1 MSERTTIGGVVYES
15 LGSST
20 SNLLLKCNGTAR
32 IQWGNKL
39 IDLIKNGKIASEGS
53 QELLFVVKNE
63 SDITSD
69 GVYLVTSEES
79 SQLWISK
86 DGIKYNFTD
95 TDLYISA
102 TNQQQLTVEQQQQ
115 ALNNIGIYYD
125 TLEDVKAANI
135 KNGIVYV
142 VNTKTLYTIY
152 NGVIEEFE
160 AKIKTVTV
168 DKEEKDGEI
177 INSSVKI
184 ILSVLDQEYLIL
196 ADQRITANYSIHVK
210 NSAQIGSE
218 SADKHQGYR
227 LYIDGDTSFLDVDE
241 INVRNGIKVTQYTE
255 ITFDDFNA
263 LRTQKKLTPN
273 EWYLITDFQNYW
285 RLVEK
290 NTKFNRPILVR
301 AYTKELLYKW
311 GRLFK
316 NQDVYIQYDP
326 EFQHI
331 IRQRETINGESVV
344 TIISARGRIVWM
356 RDNYN
361 NEANFDFLDYKSA
374 HDVPLAT
381 LHQTT
386 KNKDWN
392 DEYDKSIFPKFSHD
406 NKLIAHDL
414 HGITLED
421 TGTIRVMDPFTGTV
435 NYTYVDFQINDDE
448 DDDVMEMYNNDIE
461 CRGIILNSECKK
473 FYNNTL
479 KNIIKLNISSEFCD
493 NKILEMYTHEDK
505 EHIEEDVLFKDIQ
518 DNVVFQQVTFSQKTI
533 GNFAEKIRHC
543 TFTNELL
550 NCTFGKIENCTFPQ
564 LWKNSTL
571 ETVIRWQPEQEII
584 LPKVID
590 SSIKKL
596 SDKSIINAE
605 INNSIIGELIEESK
619 IQNTIKNCQIGNLTR
634 SIITGSL
641 ENVIIGNI
649 TDSKISNNIYN
660 STFGQLE
667 VSEIKQEI
675 NDSLFSDITNSIL
688 NSEFNN
694 ILFKQLVN
702 CVFNEGII
710 KDVVSYYILSDQD
723 FNVDNHGL
731 LYNDTKRKE
740 IYINS
745 KGIQIIS
752 IPDVVFYRGMIIMH
766 SGIEPIPP
774 GWAICDG
781 ETYEYEGVTSKTPNL
796 KNQFIKAVT
805 SVEEIK
811 QTNNSDLNADNE
823 LTLLESHLP
832 AHTHPHSL
840 HSHTFQSTGYA
851 SFTDSFSAITKSEE
865 VTAVQTIEGGEKGF
879 SGDDVSSS
887 TVNISGNATFDV
899 SGTTS
904 AVISTESEKT
914 WENNPIKIEPN
925 YYALIFIMKL

>member
-142 VNTKTLYTIY
+142 LNTKTLYTIY
-152 NGVIEEFE
+152 NGIIEEFE

-241 INVRNGIKVTQYTE
+241 INVRNGIKNIEYIE
-255 ITFDDFNA
+255 ITFSELKA
-263 LRTQKKLTPN
+263 LIDSEKLEPRR
-273 EWYLITDFQNYW
+273 WYLITDYQNHW
-285 RLVEK
+285 KLP
-290 NTKFNRPILVR
+290 NPSTKHDRPILIR
-301 AYTKELLYKW
+301 ALDEASLYED
-311 GRLFK
+311 GFLFK
-316 NQDVYIQYDP
+316 DQSVSIKYDP
-326 EFQHI
+326 NYIEQ
-331 IRQRETINGESVV
+331 INTSSEVMITS
-344 TIISARGRIVWM
+344 RGRIIWM
-356 RDNYN
+356 KDQYN
-361 NEANFDFLDYKSA
+361 NESNFDFLDYTDS
-374 HDVPLAT
+374 DDNPLT
-381 LHQTT
+381 ILH
-386 KNKDWN
+386 
-392 DEYDKSIFPKFSHD
+392 EGSIFPKGSYN
-406 NKLIAHDL
+406 NKLFVENL
-414 HGITLED
+414 K
-421 TGTIRVMDPFTGTV
+421 GTV
-435 NYTYVDFQINDDE
+435 IKNNIIDNTNTYTIEFGTSIKNMYDNFLQVKNLKVNCVD
-448 DDDVMEMYNNDIE
+448 
-461 CRGIILNSECKK
+461 

-479 KNIIKLNISSEFCD
+479 TDVYNLEITANCYNNTMNDVNNIQLTQIIRNCRIASLTNSTISATLTNCKFQEIKD
-493 NKILEMYTHEDK
+493 
-505 EHIEEDVLFKDIQ
+505 
-518 DNVVFQQVTFSQKTI
+518 
-533 GNFAEKIRHC
+533 
-543 TFTNELL
+543 
-550 NCTFGKIENCTFPQ
+550 CTFGEGSIENVTSYCD
-564 LWKNSTL
+564 L
-571 ETVIRWQPEQEII
+571 
-584 LPKVID
+584 
-590 SSIKKL
+590 
-596 SDKSIINAE
+596 
-605 INNSIIGELIEESK
+605 
-619 IQNTIKNCQIGNLTR
+619 NTI
-634 SIITGSL
+634 S
-641 ENVIIGNI
+641 
-649 TDSKISNNIYN
+649 
-660 STFGQLE
+660 
-667 VSEIKQEI
+667 
-675 NDSLFSDITNSIL
+675 FSQSQH
-688 NSEFNN
+688 S
-694 ILFKQLVN
+694 
-702 CVFNEGII
+702 
-710 KDVVSYYILSDQD
+710 
-723 FNVDNHGL
+723 L
-731 LYNDTKRKE
+731 LYNSEKVKE
-740 IYINS
+740 IYNTS
-745 KGIQIIS
+745 GKLNIIS
-752 IPDVVFYRGMIIMH
+752 IPDVIFYRGMILMH

-781 ETYEYEGVTSKTPNL
+781 KTYEYEGVKSKTPNL

-805 SVEEIK
+805 SVAEIK
-811 QTNNSDLNADNE
+811 QINNSDLNADNE

-887 TVNISGNATFDV
+887 TVNISGNATFNV

-904 AVISTESEKT
+904 SVASIESEKT